1 MKHNHESGNSISMYV
16 SLIVFL
22 LLASCESSGEV
33 TETPPFRE
41 SYVEVNGQTL
51 YMKQWSFQG
60 PPIIFLKGGREDKG
74 SWQDIMPEFA
84 DSFSIF
90 TVDTPG
96 QGKSSKPARSFK
108 WKDLAE
114 DVAQLVIQEFRE
126 PVIIVGASL
135 GAMLAGA
142 VAAYHP
148 KSVRALVLEDPPGDI
163 SAIFPWLRGQLKI
176 RAMPY
181 EERIKFY
188 MEKGKTEEEAK
199 KASETVET
207 IDPVAMNELIEGRAA
222 FDIKEILPL
231 MKCPVLFMLGNPKK
245 GSLAQE
251 EYRVEFR
258 KQAPHAK
265 ISVWPETGHHLHGPD
280 PEKFVKEVK
289 EFLKETVR
297 R

>member
-199 KASETVET
+199 RASETVDK
-207 IDPVAMNELIEGRAA
+207 INPVAMNELIAGRAA

-231 MKCPVLFMLGNPKK
+231 MKCPVLFMLGVQEK

-280 PEKFVKEVK
+280 PEKFVREIKA
-289 EFLKETVR
+289 FLKGIQ
-297 R
+297 